1 MRPVADIRAPAPLRA
16 FPAWLCWKYEQHP
29 GEAKPR
35 KVPYW
40 VNGKRRSGQQG
51 SDRDRALLVTFDEA
65 QAAAIRLG
73 MDGVG
78 FAPLPGLGVVALDFD
93 DCFTNGV
100 LDPEVADI
108 ARRSYAEKSPSGNGV
123 RVLMTGDVGNHK
135 SKRLFGFGFETFST
149 NGFITIT
156 GDILPICDVLGYED
170 TVSPVDPATQALIKA
185 RFGDRKK
192 PEIDPNDP
200 FVGKEAR
207 PILTLEEVEE
217 AVNKLDPDMSR
228 HEGWLQVGMALH
240 YQFEGDED
248 GFQIWDNWSMGGESY
263 PGEERLRDDWAS
275 FDRREGGGGRLVTM
289 RSVFQMVK
297 DVSVQTIL
305 DRLPLT
311 PISTPTLASMAAS
324 ASPEALTHALTTPAD
339 YTGPYAVVSPETMMH
354 QPQMPS
360 YIKGLLPKG
369 SLSMM
374 FGDSTSGKSFLALD
388 IACAIARGVPWHG
401 HKVRQGRV
409 IYVVAE
415 GAGSFG
421 KRIHAYCHDRRVDGA
436 VVATHLGMISAAPN
450 MLDPE
455 NVAELIKAIRA
466 AGGADLIILDT
477 WAQVTAGA
485 NENDGQDMGKAIKH
499 ANIVRQLAGCDVLLI
514 HHPGKDLSRGA
525 RGWSGQRAA
534 VDCEIEVSQDINGN
548 RLARVTKMKDG
559 DVTFRFNFKL
569 AVVHLGE
576 DEDGQA
582 ITSCVIEPIA
592 PPVAENTI
600 IAKGVKS
607 RDKWQ
612 HHVVEMLQTV
622 DPSLASMAVEDLVT
636 LCADALT
643 APTEGRDVRRQEVM
657 RAINLLAKE
666 KGAPLA
672 LKGGRVIFYA

>member
-16 FPAWLCWKYEQHP
+16 CPAWLCWKYEQFP
-29 GEAKPR
+29 DEDKPR

-40 VNGKRRSGQQG
+40 ANGKRRSGQQG
-51 SDRDRALLVTFDEA
+51 GDRDRSLLVTFDEA
-65 QAAAIRLG
+65 QRAAIRLG

-78 FAPLPGLGVVALDFD
+78 FAPLKGLGVVALDFD
-93 DCFTNGV
+93 NCFDDGV
-100 LDPEVADI
+100 LDPEVAQI

-123 RVLMTGDVGNHK
+123 RVFLTGDVGNHK
-135 SKRLFGFGFETFST
+135 NKPLFGFGFETFST
-149 NGFITIT
+149 NGFVTVT
-156 GDILPICDVLGYED
+156 GDILPECEILGFED
-170 TVSPVDPATQALIKA
+170 TLSPVDAPVQALIKE
-185 RFGDRKK
+185 RFEDRDR
-192 PEIDPNDP
+192 PEFDADDP
-200 FVGKEAR
+200 FAGTAPR
-207 PILTLEEVEE
+207 SLLTLDEIRE
-217 AVNKLDPDMSR
+217 AVDKLDPNMSR
-228 HEGWLQVGMALH
+228 TEGWLTVGMALH
-240 YQFEGDED
+240 HQLEGSEEA
-248 GFQIWDNWSMGGESY
+248 FQMWNVWSMGGESY

-275 FDRREGGGGRLVTM
+275 FDRREGSRRPIVTM
-289 RSVFQMVK
+289 RSVFQLVK
-297 DVSVQTIL
+297 DLSVEEVL
-305 DRLPLT
+305 RRLPSINEPAT
-311 PISTPTLASMAAS
+311 AIAAVLG
-324 ASPEALTHALTTPAD
+324 AALTTPAD

-569 AVVHLGE
+569 AVIHLGE
-576 DEDGQA
+576 DEDGQP

-592 PPVAENTI
+592 PPVVENTI

-657 RAINLLAKE
+657 RAIDLLAKE